1 VPHDRPTSRQVI
13 RRFTLGSGPLKR
25 TSDRLQYLARV
36 LLAGVVVMSLPV
48 ALAVATASYT
58 EGRSEAA
65 TQAAEREQVVAEL
78 LEDAVAQKGGAA
90 GAPSEAWATA
100 VWTAASGVERTAAIS
115 VPARARAG
123 STLTIWVD
131 RDGHRTTRPLSS
143 GDVVGRTVGT
153 AVLTYLGISMVA
165 IGAYRL
171 FRSQLDRS
179 RSRRWAAE
187 WADVEPRWTGK
198 VP

>member
-1 VPHDRPTSRQVI
+1 VPHDKPTTGQAI

-25 TSDRLQYLARV
+25 TSDRLELLARV
-36 LLAGVVVMSLPV
+36 VLTSVLLSAVAI

-58 EGRSEAA
+58 QGRSEVA
-65 TQAAEREQVVAEL
+65 TQAAERRQVVAEL
-78 LEDAVAQKGGAA
+78 LEDAVAEKGGAEGASPA
-90 GAPSEAWATA
+90 GRATA
-100 VWTAASGVERTAAIS
+100 VWTAPSGVERTAAIS

-131 RDGHRTTRPLSS
+131 RDGHRTTRPLSN
-143 GDVVGRTVGT
+143 GDVVGLSAGT
-153 AVLTYLGISMVA
+153 ALLTYLVISIVA

-171 FRSQLDRS
+171 FRRQLDRS

-187 WADVEPRWTGK
+187 WAEVEPVWTGK
-198 VP
+198 VL